1 MAKVKAPKISIRF
14 NSRIVAFGCF
24 AYVMLFFFLSSC
36 TSAPSN
42 LSDNSETIELDY
54 INWACDCPD
63 FAEANS
69 NTQNPDY
76 EIREEDCFY
85 IEAARPDSA
94 VPQAFYDSLHFDYRL
109 KLHGSF
115 YKDVVVPADY
125 EAKTPERPE
134 KGRVFRYTEYEL
146 VKK

>member
-1 MAKVKAPKISIRF
+1 MLSFRLSK
-14 NSRIVAFGCF
+14 F
-24 AYVMLFFFLSSC
+24 AAVLFMSFALASC
-36 TSAPSN
+36 TSAPAN
-42 LSDNSETIELDY
+42 LSDKTEVIEVFY
-54 INWACDCPD
+54 VNWACDCPD

-85 IEAARPDSA
+85 IEAAHPDSA

-109 KLHGSF
+109 KLRGSF
-115 YKDVVVPADY
+115 YKDVGVPADY